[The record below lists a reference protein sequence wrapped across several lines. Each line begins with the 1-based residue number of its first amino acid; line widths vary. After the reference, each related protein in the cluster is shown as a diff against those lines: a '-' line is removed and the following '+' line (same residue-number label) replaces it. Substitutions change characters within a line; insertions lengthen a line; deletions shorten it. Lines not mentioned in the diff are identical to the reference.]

1 MTRTEET
8 GKPSNYG
15 PKTLQIL
22 NSTVDHQRCFDPRKA
37 EEFLVDLSK
46 DNRLVA
52 RLQEY
57 FPENCRRDLT
67 KDNEDPEEALRCRL
81 SALNI
86 RVRRTDLEGTLIF
99 RR

>member
-22 NSTVDHQRCFDPRKA
+22 NSTVDHQRRFDPRKA

-46 DNRLVA
+46 DGSFLIRSPFGTSWSLSQLRA
-52 RLQEY
+52 RSRFSFFESHEPQYHSCVE
-57 FPENCRRDLT
+57 
-67 KDNEDPEEALRCRL
+67 
-81 SALNI
+81 
-86 RVRRTDLEGTLIF
+86 
-99 RR
+99 